1 MLVGKGSGTWERY
14 GSHIGETTIRMSKD
28 NQKIFSREVYFTSD
42 LLANSTSSSS
52 KIKVVI
58 FVLKSRNQSWKI
70 TKIILYRGLILWWKG
85 IGSKV
90 GECSGAVGTNRGRP
104 RILDLAHRYE
114 AWVLDDPLQ
123 AFKMAAVSNH
133 VHN

>member
-14 GSHIGETTIRMSKD
+14 GSHIGESTIRMSKD

-58 FVLKSRNQSWKI
+58 FVLKSRNHSWKI

-90 GECSGAVGTNRGRP
+90 GECSGAVGTNRGRL

-114 AWVLDDPLQ
+114 ALRNLGTRWSPASVQ
-123 AFKMAAVSNH
+123 NGGGK
-133 VHN
+133 